1 MRVAVLGT
9 GNMGAGM
16 AHSLRRA
23 GMDVV
28 VWNRTRSRAEA
39 LAADGIDAAE
49 SVAAAVTGADAV
61 ISVLFDTDAV
71 LSIAADVS
79 AALGVDAVWLQCATV
94 GPAGMRRIADA
105 VPGAPLLD
113 APVLG
118 TKKPAE
124 DGTLV
129 VLVSGPRHLVQRMA
143 PVLDAIGSRTIDA
156 GTELGAA
163 SALKLVC
170 NSWIGILT
178 AGAAQ
183 SVALAQALGL
193 DPQLFL
199 DTISGT
205 ASDSRYAQLKGAA
218 MIAGDHPTSF
228 AVDGAVKDVELM
240 LEAARDAGFPTDL
253 LSAVHDLFARASA
266 QGHGGADM
274 GAVRYA
280 FG

>member
-9 GNMGAGM
+9 GIMGAGM
-16 AHSLRRA
+16 ARSLRRA
-23 GMDVV
+23 GLDVT

-39 LAADGIDAAE
+39 VAGDGIDVAE

-61 ISVLFDTDAV
+61 ISVPFDTDAV
-71 LSIAADVS
+71 LSIAPDVS
-79 AALGVDAVWLQCATV
+79 AALGSDAVWLQCATV

-105 VPGAPLLD
+105 APGAPLLD

-129 VLVSGPRHLVQRMA
+129 VLVSGPRHLVQRVA
-143 PVLDAIGSRTIDA
+143 PVFDAIGSRTIDA
-156 GTELGAA
+156 GPELGAA

-178 AGAAQ
+178 AGVAQ
-183 SVALAQALGL
+183 AVALAEALGL

-205 ASDSRYAQLKGAA
+205 ASDSAYAQIKGAA
-218 MIAGDHPTSF
+218 IIAGNHPTSF
-228 AVDGAVKDVELM
+228 AVDGVVKDVDLM
-240 LEAARDAGFPTDL
+240 LEAARDAGFPTEL
-253 LSAVHDLFARASA
+253 LSAVRDRFVHASA
-266 QGHGGADM
+266 LGHGAADM